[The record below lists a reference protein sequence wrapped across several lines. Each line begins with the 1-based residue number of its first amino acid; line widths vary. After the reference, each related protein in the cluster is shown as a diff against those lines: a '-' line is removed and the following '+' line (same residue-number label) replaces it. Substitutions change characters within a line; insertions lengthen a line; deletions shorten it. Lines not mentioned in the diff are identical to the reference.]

1 MNNIKKDYKLI
12 VTIVEK
18 GNAEE
23 VIEYSKMGGAEGG
36 TIIPGRGLG
45 ANDTTKILGML
56 IEPEKEVVIILI
68 PKSKVSSVLTAITEG
83 MNLEKPGRG
92 ISFVLDVPLVA
103 GIFGDEKDG

>member
-1 MNNIKKDYKLI
+1 MSDIKKDYSLVI
-12 VTIVEK
+12 TIVEK

-45 ANDTTKILGML
+45 ANDTSKILGML
-56 IEPEKEVVIILI
+56 IEPEKEVVLILI
-68 PKSKVSSVLTAITEG
+68 PKEKASSVLTAITEG

-92 ISFVLDVPLVA
+92 ISFVLDVPFVA
-103 GIFGDEKDG
+103 GIFEDE

>member
-1 MNNIKKDYKLI
+1 MSSIKNNYSLVI
-12 VTIVEK
+12 TIVEK

-45 ANDTTKILGML
+45 ANDTSKILGIL
-56 IEPEKEVVIILI
+56 IEPEKEVVLILI
-68 PKSKVSSVLTAITEG
+68 PKSKTSSVLTAINEG

-92 ISFVLDVPLVA
+92 ISFVIDVPMVA
-103 GIFGDEKDG
+103 GIFGDE

>member
-1 MNNIKKDYKLI
+1 MNEIKTNYSLV

-23 VIEYSKMGGAEGG
+23 VIEHSKKGGAEGG

-45 ANDTTKILGML
+45 VHDTTKILGIL
-56 IEPEKEVVIILI
+56 IEPEKEVVLILI
-68 PKSKVSSVLTAITEG
+68 PKEKANTVLHAISEG

-92 ISFVLDVPLVA
+92 ISFVIDVPMVS
-103 GIFGDEKDG
+103 GICH